1 MLEVEFA
8 RLAQSELELAGAYYT
23 PLSEGLERA
32 FYREIALCVQL
43 IRTDPE
49 AFPALTMR
57 IRKISTKRFPY
68 ILLYAVSGEKVVV
81 LRLVHNRSDPESWT

>member
-32 FYREIALCVQL
+32 FYREIALCIQL
-43 IRTDPE
+43 IRSDPE
-49 AFPALTMR
+49 AFPALTPR
-57 IRKISTKRFPY
+57 IRKISTQRFPY
-68 ILLYAVSGEKVVV
+68 ILLYAISGEKVIV